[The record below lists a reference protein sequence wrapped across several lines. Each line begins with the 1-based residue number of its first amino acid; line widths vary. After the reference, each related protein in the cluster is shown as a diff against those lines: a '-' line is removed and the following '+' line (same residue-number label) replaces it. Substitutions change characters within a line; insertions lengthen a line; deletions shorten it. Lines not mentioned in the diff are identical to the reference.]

1 MIKIT
6 KEQSGTCRSC
16 DERVSEIHVIKILHK
31 DDSNYVQKVRL
42 CSTCIGK
49 LRAVLLSDAFSR
61 VQVHNRIHR

>member
-16 DERVSEIHVIKILHK
+16 DKRVSEIHVIRILHK

-42 CSTCIGK
+42 CQGCAELLRQVLPVPNRPDRST
-49 LRAVLLSDAFSR
+49 
-61 VQVHNRIHR
+61 